1 MIIQPAKHFS
11 GFNELNSTYGSGDVY
26 VLLVLYTVISYYTLL
41 FCVAIIR

>member
-26 VLLVLYTVISYYTLL
+26 VLLVSYTVISYYTF